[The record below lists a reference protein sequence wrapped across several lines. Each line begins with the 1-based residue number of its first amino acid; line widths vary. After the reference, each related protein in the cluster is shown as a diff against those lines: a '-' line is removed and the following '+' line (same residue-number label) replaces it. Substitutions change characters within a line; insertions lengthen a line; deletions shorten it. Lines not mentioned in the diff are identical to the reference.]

1 MGLLGKLFGG
11 EKGYPPLDP
20 GTPEG
25 ARMEKH
31 RDVAIAFAARLHDPL
46 EVVPG
51 ERYLYAFIGK
61 PPDAFG
67 IAWFEGAEEHNL
79 KSLMKARNLTTAQVA
94 KISDELRRA
103 YVLCQ
108 GEPRFSLPA
117 GKKVVVVH
125 PSQAL
130 EKELLRIIH
139 EAGD

>member
-11 EKGYPPLDP
+11 EKHFPPLDP
-20 GTPEG
+20 ATPEG

-31 RDVAIAFAARLHDPL
+31 REVAVAFAGRLHDRL

-51 ERYLYAFIGK
+51 EKYLYAFIGN

-67 IAWFEGAEEHNL
+67 IAWFEGGDEHNL
-79 KSLMKARNLTTAQVA
+79 KTLMKTRGLTQAQVA

-103 YVLCQ
+103 YLLCQ
-108 GEPRFSLPA
+108 GDPRFSLAA
-117 GKKVVVVH
+117 GKKVIVVH
-125 PSQAL
+125 PSAVL

-139 EAGD
+139 EVVE